1 MRCVKTILI
10 WVFIFLYGCAEI
22 SAEAATVSAEEMFA
36 QEDLQNRAEKI
47 VAQLKSTEK
56 KYRKKISENLSKA
69 RRKLSE
75 KKFKEAREYVKKAY
89 EAKEEG
95 RKIIEGKIRKLAE
108 VEARQRI
115 FLGIGTRKEFVSK
128 DRKYKDMDKTIPS
141 LEENREIIEE
151 LLVDI
156 EDQKGM
162 YEIEKKKELEEAK
175 SAVIER
181 KQAEIRGEKE
191 EKLRHQAEEIAL
203 YIQKAKEELKRNR
216 FDEAKKYVKKAR
228 AVSERAKD
236 EEKEDV
242 KKAEVERKQF
252 IGSWGRK
259 THEVIGEEKQKKKVE
274 KYLELAHRYLGN
286 NRFGDARRCVEKV
299 KNIDKY
305 NESAEEMI
313 LRIDVEEQK
322 FILSRRQRDLA
333 KEDKKREAKEK
344 RRRKETA
351 KELTKHMREVEKRIE
366 KAEGFL
372 KKAQERLD
380 NNKFDDAREY
390 AKKASALDVV
400 NSEARLLEF
409 SANAAEKRYKEEKQ
423 RALEEEKSLAR
434 KKEIAREKEA
444 EKRREEVEV
453 AKRDKKEAKIKRE
466 KAKKID
472 RYFDKALGDLNKNRF
487 DNAKEYVKKILELD
501 ATNREVLEL
510 DHEIDK
516 EEEEYK
522 KRQREEEKERFAAE
536 LKKSEKEERSL
547 RKKDVEREMARA
559 EAAEKRRK
567 EAEAKIERA
576 KIKKMDRYLVKTRG
590 YLEKNRFDNAKKY
603 VKKTLELDM
612 TNREALELD
621 RRIDREEEEYEKQ
634 KREKEKERLASKLEK
649 SKKKEK
655 SLGKRDDEKEM
666 IRVEAAEKRGKKVE
680 AEIEREKS
688 EKIDR
693 YLDKTRGY
701 LKSNKFGDAKKYVKK
716 VLGLDRVNAEAQELF
731 KKIGLAEKE
740 YKQFAEKERNEKR
753 AMKKESRRR
762 QRREK
767 KAEIEKAEKDIRA
780 KKNELKAGKYADKAQ
795 KYFIEKDMEK
805 ARKYAYMARDV
816 MPDNI
821 KAITLIT
828 DINREEMFGARDTS
842 KDENERKFKEA
853 TDKIRLK
860 EDPMKK
866 YDEGKSWT
874 QLVLEVFSPK
884 ISGEKG
890 VVQEGRMY
898 TIDECVQMALRRS
911 QRIRAAEE
919 QIKLAEMRL
928 WEARRNLLPTVTG
941 RIERSF
947 GKIGVGD
954 EGVTRHYE
962 GEKYTV
968 DLKHNLFDGMG
979 LWYTVRRAQT
989 NQEIVKLE
997 KGKVEE
1003 EIVESVKIAYY
1014 NLDKARK
1021 AVVIQKQYQGQV
1033 NKMYGFVEEAYD
1045 QELVPRVEY
1054 LKVKG
1059 QNMQGNFHYDSSIE
1073 DEKLAKM
1080 ILFQAM
1086 DINPD
1091 LSIGIKPVDR
1101 PKNKLVI
1108 GLENCYTLTL
1118 VNRSDLRIK
1127 EATIEYYELERK
1139 IMKAKGWPKIDFQG
1153 SFGKAFEN
1161 YQPMRDDGDT
1171 DTQKNRVL
1179 EPEWYAGIKGSVP
1192 LWGSTLEYN
1201 YVKESWAPTVSS
1213 FRGTETATSYLSFGL
1228 LDNLAYF
1235 TDLQEVRAG
1244 FENAKEEYLTAKEN
1258 MRTEVKEAYFKY
1270 KKALLQIDVAEA
1282 QVEHQRMFVDVLE
1295 ERRKFGEMEVSRVVE
1310 EYEKLT
1316 EHEYGLVQG
1325 DIAYFIALAG
1335 LNKAIGIPDHFKP
1348 QYENNEYEEWKKN
1361 GKILDYEDRGDWETA
1376 ENKVKGTTIKKR
1388 ASERKKDI
1396 KRGIKGEAKVRE
1408 KKPKKIIIDKKK
1420 ERAAKSAKARKDK
1433 EEEDAQ
1439 KLMKKINMH
1448 LAKGRASLN
1457 EKNFNKA
1464 REYAKKALKLS
1475 KDQREAL
1482 ELLKNIDKEENMY
1495 LKKNKK

>member
-1 MRCVKTILI
+1 MVR
-10 WVFIFLYGCAEI
+10 
-22 SAEAATVSAEEMFA
+22 
-36 QEDLQNRAEKI
+36 
-47 VAQLKSTEK
+47 
-56 KYRKKISENLSKA
+56 
-69 RRKLSE
+69 
-75 KKFKEAREYVKKAY
+75 
-89 EAKEEG
+89 
-95 RKIIEGKIRKLAE
+95 
-108 VEARQRI
+108 
-115 FLGIGTRKEFVSK
+115 
-128 DRKYKDMDKTIPS
+128 
-141 LEENREIIEE
+141 
-151 LLVDI
+151 
-156 EDQKGM
+156 
-162 YEIEKKKELEEAK
+162 
-175 SAVIER
+175 
-181 KQAEIRGEKE
+181 
-191 EKLRHQAEEIAL
+191 
-203 YIQKAKEELKRNR
+203 
-216 FDEAKKYVKKAR
+216 DE
-228 AVSERAKD
+228 
-236 EEKEDV
+236 
-242 KKAEVERKQF
+242 
-252 IGSWGRK
+252 
-259 THEVIGEEKQKKKVE
+259 
-274 KYLELAHRYLGN
+274 
-286 NRFGDARRCVEKV
+286 
-299 KNIDKY
+299 
-305 NESAEEMI
+305 
-313 LRIDVEEQK
+313 
-322 FILSRRQRDLA
+322 
-333 KEDKKREAKEK
+333 
-344 RRRKETA
+344 
-351 KELTKHMREVEKRIE
+351 
-366 KAEGFL
+366 
-372 KKAQERLD
+372 
-380 NNKFDDAREY
+380 
-390 AKKASALDVV
+390 
-400 NSEARLLEF
+400 
-409 SANAAEKRYKEEKQ
+409 AAEKRRKEVEAEVDRREK
-423 RALEEEKSLAR
+423 
-434 KKEIAREKEA
+434 KEA
-444 EKRREEVEV
+444 EIER
-453 AKRDKKEAKIKRE
+453 AKAG
-466 KAKKID
+466 KID
-472 RYFDKALGDLNKNRF
+472 RYFDRLHGYLGKNRF
-487 DNAKEYVKKILELD
+487 DDAREYVKKILELD
-501 ATNREVLEL
+501 TTNREALEL

-522 KRQREEEKERFAAE
+522 KRQREEKKERLAAELEKSKKKERF
-536 LKKSEKEERSL
+536 L